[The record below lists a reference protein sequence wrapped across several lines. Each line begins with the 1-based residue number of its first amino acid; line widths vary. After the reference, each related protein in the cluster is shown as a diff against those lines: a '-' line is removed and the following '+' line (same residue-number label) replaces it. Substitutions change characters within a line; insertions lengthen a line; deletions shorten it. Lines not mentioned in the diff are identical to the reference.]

1 MSSLSFVQRTFDWDG
16 GNSFVRRGKRRG
28 TRAPLSPRKY
38 FKKGL
43 ISRQTLE
50 HFGTLDMKKTLNNHL
65 MSLFIPQ
72 PHVVFFRLAYQFRNS
87 KHTNLKSY
95 NFLNFKKCIQKNKE
109 KLEI

>member
-1 MSSLSFVQRTFDWDG
+1 
-16 GNSFVRRGKRRG
+16 
-28 TRAPLSPRKY
+28 
-38 FKKGL
+38 
-43 ISRQTLE
+43 
-50 HFGTLDMKKTLNNHL
+50 

-72 PHVVFFRLAYQFRNS
+72 PHVVILRLAYQFRNS